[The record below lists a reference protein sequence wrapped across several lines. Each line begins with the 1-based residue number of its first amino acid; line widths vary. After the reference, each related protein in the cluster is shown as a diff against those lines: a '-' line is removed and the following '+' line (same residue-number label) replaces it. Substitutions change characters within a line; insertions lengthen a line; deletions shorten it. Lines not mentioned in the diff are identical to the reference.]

1 MAQPLIVHS
10 AGTKHHQASWEVQ
23 RQEAAGPS
31 PGASQ
36 LSAQRPLTSVLWQML
51 PSPARQEAVRTGA
64 KSTSFPSVSWAPHG
78 PVILNK
84 ELFSQLASWL
94 VKLGGK
100 KSETGSVERRNRAEA
115 RSGQSSSTEDESN
128 ITEQERAPARECIYG
143 LGPGLRLSLSA
154 NMLAGCGGRGVGR
167 RSPQEMEGK
176 PQPMPSPGGGDVPR
190 VQDSEEPRRRQDTG
204 PATGATGKKRT
215 IQRKARR
222 VRRGNELW
230 PRVRS
235 LSFQEAEV
243 SVIRKENEPPI

>member
-78 PVILNK
+78 PVILNE

-128 ITEQERAPARECIYG
+128 ITEQERAPARECSYG

-154 NMLAGCGGRGVGR
+154 NMLAGCGGWAGALHRRWRESPSQRQALGVGTCPGCR
-167 RSPQEMEGK
+167 IQK
-176 PQPMPSPGGGDVPR
+176 SPGGDKTR
-190 VQDSEEPRRRQDTG
+190 G
-204 PATGATGKKRT
+204 PATRAPRGRREQSSERQGEREEATSSGL
-215 IQRKARR
+215 
-222 VRRGNELW
+222 E
-230 PRVRS
+230 
-235 LSFQEAEV
+235 
-243 SVIRKENEPPI
+243 